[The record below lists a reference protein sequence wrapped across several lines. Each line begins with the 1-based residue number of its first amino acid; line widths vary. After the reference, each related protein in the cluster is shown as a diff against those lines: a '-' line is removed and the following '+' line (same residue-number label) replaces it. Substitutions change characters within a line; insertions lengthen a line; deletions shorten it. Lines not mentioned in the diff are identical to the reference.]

1 MSSIKPNRKSNDAND
16 ASEPPQELTILYD
29 GECPICQFYISR
41 TELEDPDINVERI
54 NARIAPEHCKAAQD
68 AGLDIDQGII
78 VTHAGQTYHGSAALN
93 HLVTLSKRSGA
104 FNRLTRWLF
113 ANAQVSRRIY
123 PLLRGLR
130 NLVLRILGIKPIST
144 QQPPR

>member
-1 MSSIKPNRKSNDAND
+1 MSSIKPNRNDAND
-16 ASEPPQELTILYD
+16 AAEPLQGLTILYD

-41 TELEDPDINVERI
+41 TEIEDPGINLERI
-54 NARIAPEHCKAAQD
+54 NARTAPEHCKAAED
-68 AGLDIDQGII
+68 VGLDIDQGII

-93 HLVTLSKRSGA
+93 HLAILSKRSGA

-130 NLVLRILGIKPIST
+130 NLVLRILGVKPIST
-144 QQPPR
+144 KQSPR